1 MIEVKEYINIRNV
14 EQYILIAGNENGPL
28 MLFLHGGPGV
38 SQIGFIRKYQHKL
51 ERDFLV
57 VNWDQ
62 RGAGKS
68 NKRKFSKDE
77 LTIDNIVEDTISLI
91 QILLNRFGKNKLFLV
106 GHSFGSL
113 IGILVSKKIPNFI
126 NAFISIG
133 QVVNIDKGDKMI
145 FNLLLKKI
153 NKDNY
158 QKGLKILHRIGIPP
172 YNDKNKINKFNKLIK
187 FYKGDIF
194 RITKISFILKSIS
207 FKYYNLFDWFKFLK
221 GIIVSNQ
228 YMYSEMAKINL
239 FNEIN
244 SIDIPIY
251 FCCGD
256 NDYCTPT
263 KLIEEYYNFINA
275 PKKAIYKFKCS
286 SHMPNIEEELCFYNM
301 CKIICK
307 DNE

>member
-1 MIEVKEYINIRNV
+1 MIEVKEYINIRNI
-14 EQYILIAGNENGPL
+14 EQYILINGNENGPL

-38 SQIGFIRKYQHKL
+38 SQIGFIRKYQSKL
-51 ERDFLV
+51 EKDFLV

-68 NKRKFSKDE
+68 NTRKFSKDE
-77 LTIDNIVEDTISLI
+77 LTIDNIVKDTISLI
-91 QILLNRFGKNKLFLV
+91 QILLNRFKKNKLFLV

-113 IGILVSKKIPNFI
+113 IGILVSKKIPDFI

-133 QVVNIDKGDKMI
+133 QVVNIDKGDKII
-145 FNLLLKKI
+145 FNLLQKKV

-158 QKGLKILHRIGIPP
+158 RKGLKILRKIGTPP
-172 YNDKNKINKFNKLIK
+172 YNDKNKITEFNKLIE

-194 RITKISFILKSIS
+194 KITRISFILKSIS

-221 GIIVSNQ
+221 GIIISNK
-228 YMYSEMAKINL
+228 YMYSEMSKMNL
-239 FNEIN
+239 FTEIN

-275 PKKAIYKFKCS
+275 PKKALYKFKSS